1 MSTANQSQLFLWPR
15 KCVARVVQCNSVEL
29 GNQKPSLAAIF
40 WWLKETLF
48 LRRSAD
54 RHMKETIVQIIDQ
67 FLSWENET
75 HQRSFVV
82 PGAVLVFSSVDRLTG
97 WWLRFGRYWGD
108 AFRLRRQEGSLR
120 YCTSLGWKMCGDR
133 VFFFVEARR
142 GLKLGGGF
150 EYFLF
155 SPLLGEDSHF
165 D

>member
-40 WWLKETLF
+40 WWLKEILF

-67 FLSWENET
+67 FLSWEKET

-82 PGAVLVFSSVDRLTG
+82 PGAVLVFSSVGSTVSSLPSIVWQVGGYVLDDTG
-97 WWLRFGRYWGD
+97 VMLS
-108 AFRLRRQEGSLR
+108 RLRRQEGRPTILHVTWLER
-120 YCTSLGWKMCGDR
+120 CGGDR
-133 VFFFVEARR
+133 VFFFFFEARF
-142 GLKLGGGF
+142 G
-150 EYFLF
+150 
-155 SPLLGEDSHF
+155 D
-165 D
+165 